1 MRRPTP
7 GRSNE
12 PAADRVGRPLLAY
25 GESIHDCCERAHFD
39 AGQYV
44 EAWGDEGHRTGY
56 CLFEKRA
63 SRPLS
68 RRPRQGECHDI
79 RGVDLVTR
87 IEGHLRIAA
96 EVDGVK
102 CKSTMFRG
110 IELIHRYYLE
120 EGRSSFGPQKTEA
133 VNVRT

>member
-1 MRRPTP
+1 MT
-7 GRSNE
+7 
-12 PAADRVGRPLLAY
+12 
-25 GESIHDCCERAHFD
+25 
-39 AGQYV
+39 YV
-44 EAWGDEGHRTGY
+44 
-56 CLFEKRA
+56 
-63 SRPLS
+63 
-68 RRPRQGECHDI
+68 
-79 RGVDLVTR
+79 GVDLVTR

-133 VNVRT
+133 VNELRPSSR